1 MLDDLHSLS
10 WLELNNCQSL
20 HINTAAFEN
29 LLYLHQLNLAQN
41 HLTSLH
47 QDTFKNLKMLK
58 VLRLDDNK
66 LKDIN
71 GLLQSQ
77 TELQNLNVSS
87 NRLQWFDYAFI
98 PKSLEMIDLH
108 DNQIEE

>member
-1 MLDDLHSLS
+1 MK
-10 WLELNNCQSL
+10 
-20 HINTAAFEN
+20 I
-29 LLYLHQLNLAQN
+29 
-41 HLTSLH
+41 
-47 QDTFKNLKMLK
+47 
-58 VLRLDDNK
+58 LRLDNNK

-98 PKSLEMIDLH
+98 PKVNFVTGFFICWFIFSLSKIVYKVSFNFQSLEMIDLH
-108 DNQIEE
+108 DNQIEELGNYFVLKVKGS

>member
-1 MLDDLHSLS
+1 MK
-10 WLELNNCQSL
+10 
-20 HINTAAFEN
+20 I
-29 LLYLHQLNLAQN
+29 
-41 HLTSLH
+41 
-47 QDTFKNLKMLK
+47 
-58 VLRLDDNK
+58 LRLDNNK

-98 PKSLEMIDLH
+98 PKVHFDTGFHLLVHLFIKQDC
-108 DNQIEE
+108 I

>member
-1 MLDDLHSLS
+1 MK
-10 WLELNNCQSL
+10 
-20 HINTAAFEN
+20 I
-29 LLYLHQLNLAQN
+29 
-41 HLTSLH
+41 
-47 QDTFKNLKMLK
+47 
-58 VLRLDDNK
+58 LRLDNNK

-98 PKSLEMIDLH
+98 PKVKFFICLFIF
-108 DNQIEE
+108 